1 MAILETIG
9 KYLKA
14 ADLPNDTD
22 TVVTIESISRE
33 VIKGKDGKEDETKWV
48 AHFVGMDQG
57 LVLNATNI
65 NAIKAVLNVEDT
77 DDMEGQQ
84 ISLYIKDD
92 VQFGSKTM
100 AGIRVRVKKAVK

>member
-14 ADLPNDTD
+14 ADINGEV
-22 TVVTIESISRE
+22 VVTIDSIDRE
-33 VIKGKDGKEDETKWV
+33 VIKGRDGKEDETKWV

-57 LVLNATNI
+57 LILNATNI

-77 DDMEGQQ
+77 DDMEGKQ
-84 ISLYIKDD
+84 ITLIVKD
-92 VQFGSKTM
+92 VPFGGKEVP
-100 AGIRVRVKKAVK
+100 AIRVQTKARK